1 MKKILITGGPS
12 TGKTELVSELE
23 RHGFYCF
30 HEISREITQ
39 KMRKKGIKQFFL
51 ENPIK
56 FSKELF
62 KLRYKQYKLN
72 INLSTYSVYD
82 RGPIDV
88 LAYLNFKNIE
98 IPKNLVSTSKKINY
112 DYIFILRP
120 WKEIYINDSERYE
133 TFEQSL
139 DIDRSLQ
146 QTYESFNLSLTEIPK
161 ISTKERIKFIKKV
174 VGYE

>member
-1 MKKILITGGPS
+1 
-12 TGKTELVSELE
+12 
-23 RHGFYCF
+23 
-30 HEISREITQ
+30 
-39 KMRKKGIKQFFL
+39 
-51 ENPIK
+51 
-56 FSKELF
+56 
-62 KLRYKQYKLN
+62 
-72 INLSTYSVYD
+72 LSTYSVYD

-139 DIDRSLQ
+139 YIDKSLQ